1 MVLTRYGSLSSRT
14 PLVVSRASALLAISN
29 LFVLTVAAG
38 ENINFDIKVIHG
50 YRKFCNKIYQAAKY
64 VLGKLGDDFV
74 PYESA
79 TAAKPASL
87 AERWIL
93 HKLSAAA
100 RDINQ
105 ALTEREF
112 QRSTS
117 IVYQFWYNHLCDVY
131 IVSGLVV

>member
-1 MVLTRYGSLSSRT
+1 MVSKAGS
-14 PLVVSRASALLAISN
+14 VRAGSY
-29 LFVLTVAAG
+29 LFVLTVVAG

-64 VLGKLGDDFV
+64 VLGKLSDDFV
-74 PYESA
+74 PYESS
-79 TAAKPASL
+79 TAVKPASL

-131 IVSGLVV
+131 IVGDLGALLREMAR